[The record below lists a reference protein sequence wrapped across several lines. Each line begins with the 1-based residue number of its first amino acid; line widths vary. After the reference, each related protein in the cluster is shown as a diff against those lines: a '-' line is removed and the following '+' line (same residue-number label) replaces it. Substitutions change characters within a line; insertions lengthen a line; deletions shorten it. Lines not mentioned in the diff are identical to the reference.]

1 MAYAAR
7 VGDPRVSDERPGDHP
22 AGRHSRTRHARE
34 HIALLLEVSRQYYV
48 EGRTQAEIAKDALFS
63 RATVS
68 RLLAEAKERGIV
80 SIRIGHPLER
90 VVGVERA
97 LVRKFGL
104 KQARVADP
112 GGPSAAQHDV
122 ARCAADLLIEN
133 ARESAVLA
141 VSNGMAVTATVDAM
155 PQLVWPRSR
164 VIQMIGS
171 TGQSERLLDSPET
184 CRRMARKLGGSF
196 HPLPAPLVVQDAA
209 TATALVAD
217 NQLAT
222 TLELGA
228 RADLALLG
236 VGAVSRGHSGL
247 ILREHEDA
255 ATVEDLRRAGAVAH
269 MCGHHISAAGEH
281 VRTSLCHRTIAV
293 APERLREIPLTIGVA
308 WGEEKVAALAAVM
321 RGGFISAI
329 VTDLPTAVSLLK
341 AADR

>member
-1 MAYAAR
+1 MTYAAR
-7 VGDPRVSDERPGDHP
+7 VGGQGDSDHQ
-22 AGRHSRTRHARE
+22 AGTPSAFRHSRARDTRE
-34 HIALLLEVSRQYYV
+34 HIALLLEVSRQYYT
-48 EGRTQAEIAKDALFS
+48 EGLTQAEIARAASFS

-68 RLLAEAKERGIV
+68 RLLTEAKERGIV
-80 SIRIGHPLER
+80 AIRISHPLER
-90 VVGVERA
+90 VVGIEQA
-97 LVRKFGL
+97 LVRAFGL

-112 GGPSAAQHDV
+112 AAPSTAQHEV

-133 ARESAVLA
+133 APENVVLA

-209 TATALVAD
+209 IASALTTD

-228 RADLALLG
+228 RADIALLG
-236 VGAVSRGHSGL
+236 VGAVSHGRSGL
-247 ILREHEDA
+247 ILRDHEDDS
-255 ATVEDLRRAGAVAH
+255 TVEDLRRAGAVAH
-269 MCGHHISAAGEH
+269 MCGHHISARGEH
-281 VRTSLCHRTIAV
+281 VRTSLCHRTISV
-293 APERLREIPLTIGVA
+293 APERLRDIPLTIGVA

-321 RGGFISAI
+321 RGDFLSAI
-329 VTDLPTAVSLLK
+329 VTDLSTAISLLK
-341 AADR
+341 TAQR